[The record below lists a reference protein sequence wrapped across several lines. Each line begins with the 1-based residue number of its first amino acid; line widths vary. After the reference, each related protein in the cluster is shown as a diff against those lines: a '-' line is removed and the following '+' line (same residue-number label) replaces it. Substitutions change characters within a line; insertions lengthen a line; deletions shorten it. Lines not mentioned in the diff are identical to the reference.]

1 MQISEYNVHDP
12 DVVLMNNNL
21 PPYYRLSEACISILS
36 KYICNSCALFFL
48 DDQSPYFLFFFS

>member
-21 PPYYRLSEACISILS
+21 PPYYRLSKAYISILS
-36 KYICNSCALFFL
+36 KYTYI
-48 DDQSPYFLFFFS
+48 YIYI